1 MLLIRVSQCPIIG
14 RGRKCAM
21 KTLNSQIREL
31 RKVSGLSQAMFAGNS
46 ILNRSKSARDND
58 EFYTTYDTVA
68 DEMAHY
74 VNEFKGKTVLCNCDD
89 PFESSFSKYFM
100 RNFNKLELKGLICTS
115 YRASRVLGVASDLVD
130 VDGEPFSNENG
141 YVMVLS
147 KVPENITIY
156 STDDEILEFIQNQN
170 LVRKL
175 VGDGDFRSDECIE
188 YLKLADIVVTN
199 PPFSLFRQ
207 YIAKLMEYE
216 KDFIIIGN
224 QNAITYQ
231 DILPLIQRNKIWL
244 GYNSGH
250 FWFRVPDYYE
260 EKKTDFKVDE
270 NGVKWRRM
278 GNICWFTNIDIEKRH
293 EDMILYKKYSPE
305 DYPKYD
311 NYDAIEVSR
320 TDNIPCDYYGIM
332 GVPITFMDK
341 YNPDQFEIIGEAN
354 HGSDNDLDLF
364 KPTIGGKGIFKRI
377 LIKRKG
383 IPTSEN

>member
-1 MLLIRVSQCPIIG
+1 
-14 RGRKCAM
+14 
-21 KTLNSQIREL
+21 
-31 RKVSGLSQAMFAGNS
+31 
-46 ILNRSKSARDND
+46 
-58 EFYTTYDTVA
+58 
-68 DEMAHY
+68 
-74 VNEFKGKTVLCNCDD
+74 
-89 PFESSFSKYFM
+89 
-100 RNFNKLELKGLICTS
+100 
-115 YRASRVLGVASDLVD
+115 
-130 VDGEPFSNENG
+130 
-141 YVMVLS
+141 
-147 KVPENITIY
+147 
-156 STDDEILEFIQNQN
+156 
-170 LVRKL
+170 
-175 VGDGDFRSDECIE
+175 
-188 YLKLADIVVTN
+188 
-199 PPFSLFRQ
+199 
-207 YIAKLMEYE
+207 MEYE